1 MSKERRRRPSWEP
14 ATLEEVSRAG
24 VLGRFFNVALD
35 EPAPVPVPVPRDAR
49 GWAEYEARRR
59 ADQLDLSLAGGSI
72 GVGSGGGSGSGRKK
86 GPGVVGAGG
95 GFVEHEYEERKPSY
109 ALPTEED
116 IRAVLVGSQAGAGAG
131 AGVKAG
137 ERGGE
142 REGGSARV
150 GMTRR
155 QLEMALKGD
164 RLAVK
169 LGLRERLDEVIA
181 RRELG
186 VEGSDWLVWRD
197 DVTEE

>member
-1 MSKERRRRPSWEP
+1 M
-14 ATLEEVSRAG
+14 
-24 VLGRFFNVALD
+24 ALD
-35 EPAPVPVPVPRDAR
+35 EPARVPVPVPRDAR

-59 ADQLDLSLAGGSI
+59 ADQLDLSLAGGSSA
-72 GVGSGGGSGSGRKK
+72 VGGGGGGGSRMK
-86 GPGVVGAGG
+86 GAGG
-95 GFVEHEYEERKPSY
+95 GFVEHEHEERKASY
-109 ALPTEED
+109 ALPTEEE

-131 AGVKAG
+131 MGVKAG
-137 ERGGE
+137 ERGRE

-150 GMTRR
+150 GMTRM

-164 RLAVK
+164 RPAPK

>member
-1 MSKERRRRPSWEP
+1 MSKERRRRPNWEP
-14 ATLEEVSRAG
+14 ATLAEVSRTG
-24 VLGRFFNVALD
+24 ILERFFNVALD
-35 EPAPVPVPVPRDAR
+35 EPARVPVPVPRDAR

-59 ADQLDLSLAGGSI
+59 ADQLDLSLAGGSSA
-72 GVGSGGGSGSGRKK
+72 VGGGGGSRMK
-86 GPGVVGAGG
+86 GAGV
-95 GFVEHEYEERKPSY
+95 GFVEHENEERKTSY

-137 ERGGE
+137 ERGRE
-142 REGGSARV
+142 REGESARV
-150 GMTRR
+150 GMTRM

-164 RLAVK
+164 RPAPK